1 MVSATAYRYR
11 YLVSRL
17 YFFDERVAVGAY
29 YIWEGKIAHRR
40 LRDWYDAHGAFAR
53 SRFDAIFPSDP
64 RYARVM
70 ARAEA
75 LYDSRKT
82 ADAREDWL
90 EAEQIFVAAY
100 IMEDRF

>member
-1 MVSATAYRYR
+1 
-11 YLVSRL
+11 
-17 YFFDERVAVGAY
+17 
-29 YIWEGKIAHRR
+29 
-40 LRDWYDAHGAFAR
+40 
-53 SRFDAIFPSDP
+53 
-64 RYARVM
+64 M